1 MNLAQLRNYFTTK
14 AGSFEDFPFDETTMV
29 IKIQN
34 KMFALIALEKDPLE
48 ISLKCD
54 PYLAES
60 FRTQYKAVSAGYHLN
75 KRHWNSIVLDGSI
88 PNKVVLE
95 MIDHSYQLV
104 FDKLT
109 KKNKAEIEKLIEE

>member
-1 MNLAQLRNYFTTK
+1 MNLAQLRHYFSTK
-14 AGSFEDFPFDETTMV
+14 AGSYEDFPFDGSTMV
-29 IKIQN
+29 IKIQS

-60 FRTQYKAVSAGYHLN
+60 LRMQYKAVTAGYHLN
-75 KRHWNSIVLDGSI
+75 KRHWNSVVLDGSI
-88 PNKVVLE
+88 SKKVVCE

>member
-1 MNLAQLRNYFTTK
+1 MKFIDLRKCLASKT
-14 AGSFEDFPFDETTMV
+14 GSYEDFPFDESTMV
-29 IKIQN
+29 IKIQS
-34 KMFALIALEKDPLE
+34 KMFALIGLEHDPLQ

-60 FRTQYKAVSAGYHLN
+60 FRMQYKAVTAGYHLN
-75 KRHWNSIVLDGSI
+75 KRHWNSVVLDGSI
-88 PNKVVLE
+88 PEKVVLE

-109 KKNKAEIEKLIEE
+109 KKQKNEILNSISK

>member
-1 MNLAQLRNYFTTK
+1 MELKQLRKYLASK
-14 AGSFEDFPFDETTMV
+14 PGSYEDFPFDESTMV
-29 IKIQN
+29 IKIHS
-34 KMFALIALEKDPLE
+34 KMFALIGLEHHPLQ

-60 FRTQYKAVSAGYHLN
+60 LRMQYKAVSAGYHLN
-75 KRHWNSIVLDGSI
+75 KRHWNSVVLDGSI
-88 PNKVVLE
+88 SKKIVCE

-109 KKNKAEIEKLIEE
+109 KKNKAEIVNSISK